1 MEDEWMAESGAG
13 NGIVYIDIEEGRK
26 RVMGNTKL
34 YVKLLNKFKVDPN
47 LEALLSAVAGMD
59 YEKAQGLVHTIK
71 GIAANLSLIEL
82 YKQSVEFES
91 QIKNKEVKPGGP
103 ESFKTCFEETIKNVD
118 KVIEQYG

>member
-1 MEDEWMAESGAG
+1 MAD
-13 NGIVYIDIEEGRK
+13 NDVVYIELTEGIK

-34 YVKLLNKFKVDPN
+34 YVKLLNKFKADPS
-47 LEALLSAVAGMD
+47 LEALLAAVEGAD

-71 GIAANLSLIEL
+71 GIAANLSLTEL
-82 YKQSVEFES
+82 YKQSVDFEV
-91 QIKNKEVKPGGP
+91 QIKNKEVKSGVP